1 MPYKTDTQKLDSP
14 FLKRTVKLLPCQKE
28 MILYWSG
35 VGYSQRKLA
44 AMFKVSRRT
53 IQFILD
59 PEALKENIKRR
70 HERGGHKQY
79 YNKEYNNAATNK
91 HRKYKHKILPK

>member
-28 MILYWSG
+28 MILYWTKLG
-35 VGYSQRKLA
+35 HSQRRLA
-44 AMFKVSRRT
+44 AMFHVSRRT
-53 IQFILD
+53 ITFIQD
-59 PEALKENIKRR
+59 PDKLKENIKRR

-79 YNKEYNNAATNK
+79 YDKEYNNVPALQAVLE
-91 HRKYKHKILPK
+91 KYKTII